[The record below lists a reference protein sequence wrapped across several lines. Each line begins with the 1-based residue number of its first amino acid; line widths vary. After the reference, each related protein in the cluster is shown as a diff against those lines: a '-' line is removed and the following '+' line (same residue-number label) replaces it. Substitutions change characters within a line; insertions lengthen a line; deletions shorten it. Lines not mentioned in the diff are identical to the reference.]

1 VRRMSAVRSES
12 RYLQAQSGPGAP
24 RLAKDIDE
32 SVAALSENRDV
43 ITVSVI
49 PLTTTRHEK
58 KATAYSSRLG
68 TAKGTGHY
76 GHTYTG
82 AVIVTV
88 VWREP

>member
-1 VRRMSAVRSES
+1 MSEVRSES
-12 RYLQAQSGPGAP
+12 RYLQTRSGRGAP
-24 RLAKDIDE
+24 LLAKDIDE

-49 PLTTTRHEK
+49 ALTTTRHER
-58 KATAYSSRLG
+58 KATDYSSRIG
-68 TAKGTGHY
+68 TAKGTAHY
-76 GHTYTG
+76 GHTYTE